1 MNKKCKQKG
10 QKLKVFGAVS
20 LIVLTIGGLFAIAG
34 MSRALGEIH
43 GIELSKTPSA
53 ILASAGLDDGGE
65 VALNVIY
72 FDQLSD
78 ECVNIYD
85 QNQNEALKSR
95 QFEWT
100 KCGYYSSRLEQGLVD
115 YYLNDEYLPV
125 AKGGNLITNRG
136 MTDFTRWFSNV
147 AGKSQSYMG
156 QIRLEYD
163 KSNALFSYKSDAFYP
178 LDDAKFSTNDSVN
191 NDSHNHLFTMSFAIP
206 FKSTASG
213 EEHFTIDAD
222 DDTFVFVDDKL
233 AIDLGGI
240 HESMR
245 GEFAINKKGEV
256 YTSINDEDYAY
267 SGISV
272 EPGGGS
278 IIRVFHADRDSAE
291 STFGVMFNNINL
303 DIVNSELADASGA
316 QIAYD
321 PSDPS
326 YIKPLGRS
334 MTVRPDDTKGYMV
347 IATIEGVAIVAIAI
361 LVIMITHVLIKN
373 KN

>member
-20 LIVLTIGGLFAIAG
+20 LIVLAIGGLFAIAG
-34 MSRALGEIH
+34 MSQALDEIH

-115 YYLNDEYLPV
+115 YYLNNEYLPV
-125 AKGGNLITNRG
+125 AKGGNLIANRG

-163 KSNALFSYKSDAFYP
+163 KSNALFSYKSDTFYP

-191 NDSHNHLFTMSFAIP
+191 DDSHNHLFTMSFAIP

-240 HESMR
+240 HKSMR
-245 GEFAINKKGEV
+245 GEFIINKKGEV

-272 EPGGGS
+272 EPSGDS
-278 IIRVFHADRDSAE
+278 TIRVFHADRDSAE
-291 STFGVMFNNINL
+291 STFGVIFNNINL